1 VQPFERQLLEVL
13 VAFRMSARLE
23 DPADRRHPA
32 ALQIEQQLRA
42 LVRYAV
48 LAPSTRNSQPWQFT
62 IERNTVRLWADPSR
76 RLPVADPDGR
86 ELHLSLGCALENL
99 LVAGTLLGYRREVA
113 CFPDLGAPELAAVIG
128 FHPSFRT
135 PSAHGPTLETLQL
148 RHTAHRPFLA
158 REVSQPSLE
167 RLRSVAGEP
176 GVRFALCERAD
187 RRRSADVLSVR
198 AVATLFGDDAYR
210 MELLGGKR
218 DGTPFL
224 SGQAGS
230 LIFSHA
236 EPARRLAQQVSAGI
250 RSAPVVGVI
259 GSVGDSPVDQLRSGR
274 VLERLWLAATAEG
287 LAMQPIGYALA
298 APATREALAALFPE
312 AGPRAQQLV
321 RVGYAVARDGA
332 PSARRPLDEVL
343 SIREEVPSREA

>member
-1 VQPFERQLLEVL
+1 
-13 VAFRMSARLE
+13 
-23 DPADRRHPA
+23 
-32 ALQIEQQLRA
+32 
-42 LVRYAV
+42 
-48 LAPSTRNSQPWQFT
+48 
-62 IERNTVRLWADPSR
+62 
-76 RLPVADPDGR
+76 
-86 ELHLSLGCALENL
+86 
-99 LVAGTLLGYRREVA
+99 
-113 CFPDLGAPELAAVIG
+113 
-128 FHPSFRT
+128 
-135 PSAHGPTLETLQL
+135 
-148 RHTAHRPFLA
+148 
-158 REVSQPSLE
+158 
-167 RLRSVAGEP
+167 
-176 GVRFALCERAD
+176 
-187 RRRSADVLSVR
+187 
-198 AVATLFGDDAYR
+198 VATLFGDDAYR

-343 SIREEVPSREA
+343 SIREEVRSREA

>member
-1 VQPFERQLLEVL
+1 MLPR
-13 VAFRMSARLE
+13 
-23 DPADRRHPA
+23 PRR
-32 ALQIEQQLRA
+32 
-42 LVRYAV
+42 
-48 LAPSTRNSQPWQFT
+48 
-62 IERNTVRLWADPSR
+62 
-76 RLPVADPDGR
+76 
-86 ELHLSLGCALENL
+86 
-99 LVAGTLLGYRREVA
+99 A
-113 CFPDLGAPELAAVIG
+113 CDLAAVIG

-236 EPARRLAQQVSAGI
+236 EPARRLAQQVSAASEA
-250 RSAPVVGVI
+250 RPWSA
-259 GSVGDSPVDQLRSGR
+259 
-274 VLERLWLAATAEG
+274 
-287 LAMQPIGYALA
+287 
-298 APATREALAALFPE
+298 
-312 AGPRAQQLV
+312 
-321 RVGYAVARDGA
+321 
-332 PSARRPLDEVL
+332 
-343 SIREEVPSREA
+343 